1 MGRPRKRMRE
11 DAPEIATEIAAETPS
26 TDYTGHDISLS
37 GSSTFSNYTNFGL
50 NSSPGL
56 ENLSSGGNNHD
67 FLPHDFPYTEVHGGT
82 IPVSNAE

>member
-11 DAPEIATEIAAETPS
+11 DAPEIATETVAETPS
-26 TDYTGHDISLS
+26 TDYTGHDISLN
-37 GSSTFSNYTNFGL
+37 GSSTLSNYTNFGL

-56 ENLSSGGNNHD
+56 EDLSSGGNNYEI
-67 FLPHDFPYTEVHGGT
+67 LPHDFAYTETHGGT